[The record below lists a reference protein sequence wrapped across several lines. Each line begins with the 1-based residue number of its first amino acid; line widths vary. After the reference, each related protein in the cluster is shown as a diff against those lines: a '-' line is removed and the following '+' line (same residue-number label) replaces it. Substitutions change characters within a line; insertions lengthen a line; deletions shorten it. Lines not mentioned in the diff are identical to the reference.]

1 MTLFDANENG
11 MRADVDSE
19 AYRQSCIPNNAVGGQ
34 LKRVFD
40 IVFAS
45 VVLLLIL
52 PLFIIVALMLKVTDP
67 GPVIYRHVRVGLWGR
82 RFTCFKF
89 RTMVVDAENVLKA
102 LLNDDASIRA
112 EWERSQ
118 KLIKDPRVTDPRVT
132 RVGRFLRESSLD
144 ELPQLINVVRGEMSL
159 VGPRPIVPS
168 EMSHYGDRLG
178 SYVSARPG
186 LMGVWQI
193 SGRSDCGYDKRV
205 ELDANYVSN
214 WRFSTDLSILVRTV
228 SAVIDRKRSY

>member
-11 MRADVDSE
+11 ITAENHVNSE
-19 AYRQSCIPNNAVGGQ
+19 AYEQSCIPRTAVGGP

-45 VVLLLIL
+45 VVLLLIS

-89 RTMVVDAENVLKA
+89 RTMVVDAENVLKV

-118 KLIKDPRVTDPRVT
+118 KLIKDPRVT

-186 LMGVWQI
+186 LTGAWQI

-205 ELDANYVSN
+205 ELDANYVSD
-214 WRFSTDLSILVRTV
+214 WRFSTVLSILARTV
-228 SAVIDRKRSY
+228 GAVIERKGSY

>member
-11 MRADVDSE
+11 MTAENLVDSE
-19 AYRQSCIPNNAVGGQ
+19 AYEQSCIPRTAVGGP

-52 PLFIIVALMLKVTDP
+52 PLFIIVALMLKITDP
-67 GPVIYRHVRVGLWGR
+67 GPVICKNVRVGLWGH

-89 RTMVVDAENVLKA
+89 RTIVFDSENVLKA
-102 LLNDDASIRA
+102 SPDDHPGAAS

-118 KLIKDPRVTDPRVT
+118 MLIRDPCVT
-132 RVGRFLRESSLD
+132 RVGQILRESSID
-144 ELPQLINVVRGEMSL
+144 ELPQLINVLRGEMSL
-159 VGPRPIVPS
+159 IGPRPIVPS

>member
-1 MTLFDANENG
+1 MTTESHI
-11 MRADVDSE
+11 DSE
-19 AYRQSCIPNNAVGGQ
+19 PSARACVANAVGGQ
-34 LKRVFD
+34 IKRIFD

-45 VVLLLIL
+45 VVLLLTL
-52 PLFIIVALMLKVTDP
+52 PLFIIVAVMLKITDP
-67 GPVIYRHVRVGLWGR
+67 GPVICKHVRVGLWGR

-89 RTMVVDAENVLKA
+89 RTMVVVSENLLKE
-102 LLNDDASIRA
+102 LLDDGSCAPA
-112 EWERSQ
+112 EWARSQ
-118 KLIKDPRVTDPRVT
+118 MHIKDPRITYA
-132 RVGRFLRESSLD
+132 GEFLRKSSLD
-144 ELPQLINVVRGEMSL
+144 ELPQLINVLRGEMSL

-186 LMGVWQI
+186 LTGAWQI
-193 SGRSDCGYDKRV
+193 SDCGYDRRV

-214 WRFSTDLSILVRTV
+214 WRLATDLSILARTV

>member
-11 MRADVDSE
+11 MTAENLVNSE
-19 AYRQSCIPNNAVGGQ
+19 AYEQSCIPRTAVGGP

-45 VVLLLIL
+45 VVLLLIS

-89 RTMVVDAENVLKA
+89 RTMVVDAENVLKV

-118 KLIKDPRVTDPRVT
+118 KLIKDPRVT

-144 ELPQLINVVRGEMSL
+144 ELPQLINVMRGEMSL

-186 LMGVWQI
+186 LTGAWQI

-205 ELDANYVSN
+205 ELDANYVSD

-228 SAVIDRKRSY
+228 GAVIERKGSY